1 MLLFILLSFEVKGV
15 KKNIMPQDNKIDA
28 TKNATKSNIYIDSLQ
43 EKKMVPI
50 QYELDKNNNYQN
62 KYLKS
67 SPEIKILKGKD
78 ASPKVE
84 VNNFI
89 NTKPSIKSMQIDS
102 FDKMWQDII
111 GVAWFGGYNETN
123 KNDILQIEIKH
134 DPRAS
139 GKTK

>member
-1 MLLFILLSFEVKGV
+1 M
-15 KKNIMPQDNKIDA
+15 
-28 TKNATKSNIYIDSLQ
+28 
-43 EKKMVPI
+43 
-50 QYELDKNNNYQN
+50 
-62 KYLKS
+62 
-67 SPEIKILKGKD
+67 
-78 ASPKVE
+78 
-84 VNNFI
+84 NNFI

>member
-1 MLLFILLSFEVKGV
+1 
-15 KKNIMPQDNKIDA
+15 
-28 TKNATKSNIYIDSLQ
+28 
-43 EKKMVPI
+43 
-50 QYELDKNNNYQN
+50 
-62 KYLKS
+62 
-67 SPEIKILKGKD
+67 
-78 ASPKVE
+78 
-84 VNNFI
+84 
-89 NTKPSIKSMQIDS
+89 MQIDS